1 MNGVE
6 GERISLG
13 RNLKAR
19 GNVEQWLSV
28 VEHNMRQ
35 ALQVM
40 PGFSL
45 GSAATMLCCV
55 VLCCFVLCCVVLCCV
70 VLCCVVLCCVVLCC
84 VVLCCVVLCC
94 VVLCCVV
101 LCYVPLPFLG
111 SHGVCAHS
119 A

>member
-45 GSAATMLCCV
+45 GSAATVLCCV
-55 VLCCFVLCCVVLCCV
+55 VLCVVLCCV

-84 VVLCCVVLCC
+84 VMFPSPSSALTVCVLTLLELDGWWRPFRC
-94 VVLCCVV
+94 
-101 LCYVPLPFLG
+101 LPRRAGKTTL
-111 SHGVCAHS
+111 
-119 A
+119 